1 MSKDLVEDSKILAN
15 VNTRGKKSAMLRKS
29 YTSKGM
35 MCSHCGKGGHTVELC
50 YKKHGY
56 PLGFKAIK
64 KEQRL

>member
-29 YTSKGM
+29 YIDKCM
-35 MCSHCGKGGHTVELC
+35 MCSHYGKGGHIVELC

-56 PLGFKAIK
+56 PLGFKARP
-64 KEQRL
+64 KEQKL